1 MLNFFLI
8 DIYIYFTINRQKRD
22 ETLCNRSLIGEI
34 IIFFYLL
41 KSTNV
46 DSFKH
51 IAHFIYVP
59 QQEGAR
65 YVF

>member
-1 MLNFFLI
+1 MPNFFLI

-22 ETLCNRSLIGEI
+22 EALCNRSLIGEI

-51 IAHFIYVP
+51 IAHFIYVL
-59 QQEGAR
+59 R
-65 YVF
+65 F